1 MRNSQPA
8 IATATEVAMMATA
21 TGVPITIVK
30 TSATATAMTG
40 GLTIAQTAGDGMN
53 WWSVLGKKMLT
64 RMLNARA
71 DSNGPFA
78 PSRRKRHLDSLNVVA
93 AAPQLVSRIGELYH
107 IAGIAERHQPPTE

>member
-53 WWSVLGKKMLT
+53 WWSVLGKRKPIKT
-64 RMLNARA
+64 LNART
-71 DSNGPFA
+71 DSNGTCA
-78 PSRRKRHLDSLNVVA
+78 PSRRKRHLDSLNIVA
-93 AAPQLVSRIGELYH
+93 AAPQLVSCIGEFYH
-107 IAGIAERHQPPTE
+107 IAGIAEWH